1 MASLRYMILFV
12 QCTQRLFFQFS
23 RSCWTSWR
31 TSCCCWTRWT
41 GRRTLPSWT
50 TSPWMRTATIL
61 AFRWHSDILMNDAGK
76 AAIIGLRSLPQVVQF
91 SSFRWSAEH
100 ISWTF
105 PSNYQPWK
113 LNLGEKRKVTRRC
126 HRLLGKTAHIWKW
139 ARNPPLDHPLKI
151 HITKFIQ
158 GNLSGPCGLTIT
170 NDSLQIAQVPF
181 CQFSSSSF
189 LMDKT

>member
-1 MASLRYMILFV
+1 M
-12 QCTQRLFFQFS
+12 
-23 RSCWTSWR
+23 SWR

-113 LNLGEKRKVTRRC
+113 LNLGERKKKSHKKVPSAI
-126 HRLLGKTAHIWKW
+126 GKNSTYLEMSK
-139 ARNPPLDHPLKI
+139 K
-151 HITKFIQ
+151 
-158 GNLSGPCGLTIT
+158 
-170 NDSLQIAQVPF
+170 
-181 CQFSSSSF
+181 SSF
-189 LMDKT
+189 GSSTENTYNEIYSGKPVWPLWPHHHQWQSADRPGSFLSIFLFFVRDGQDIVGKSDFA